1 MKNNHPEPWD
11 PLRAAYRPQVPAL
24 DVASIMD
31 AVRQEAAAHPLRRI
45 KPALTSGIPP
55 WACFAAASLAIFAAG
70 FVVGRSAT
78 VADRQISQAWMQS
91 VQLEEFEQTF
101 LDAPE
106 SEPGL

>member
-1 MKNNHPEPWD
+1 MNHPKPEPWD
-11 PLRAAYRPQVPAL
+11 SLRAAYRPQVPDL

-31 AVRQEAAAHPLRRI
+31 AVRREAAANPLRRVQ
-45 KPALTSGIPP
+45 PGLAAGISP
-55 WACFAAASLAIFAAG
+55 WTCFAAASLAIFAAG

-101 LDAPE
+101 LDVPE